1 LSLHRRL
8 CRGLLAGLSAL
19 GGAATC
25 SAGCGSSAR
34 PPQDGEIVFDA
45 GTADASQQFQAT
57 APTALSCNLGPDGG
71 VCACADQPLLGV
83 PPNLYFVLDL
93 SASMSENNKWR
104 TVVSAIADLVVGLGP
119 RAKIAATVFPDPR
132 FDACT
137 SGLEVFPP
145 TQGDS
150 PAGHAGPVEGEFL
163 TQLGVL
169 TPAGGTPTAA
179 TLQALAPRL
188 AALTGKTYV
197 ILATDGGPNCNIDAS
212 CGASQCEL
220 NIENSASGCT
230 PGGSLNCCNDPNYGS
245 DPQLSCLDAQ
255 PTTDA
260 VTAIAQEGIPVYVVG
275 VPGSAPYA
283 SLLDDLATAGGT
295 ARGSEPQYYAVDTGD
310 QAAFTAAISAVAAK
324 ITGTCTL
331 TLDKAPP
338 DPAQVNVFVD
348 EQVLPQTGADGWTI
362 DGQIVTILGQTCQN
376 IMTGA
381 VLDVRVVAGCPT
393 FER

>member
-1 LSLHRRL
+1 VTAV
-8 CRGLLAGLSAL
+8 GL
-19 GGAATC
+19 AAAC
-25 SAGCGSSAR
+25 AAGCGSSPR
-34 PPQDGEIVFDA
+34 PSQDGEIVFDA
-45 GTADASQQFQAT
+45 GTPDALQQFQT
-57 APTALSCNLGPDGG
+57 TTPTELSCNLGPDGG

-93 SASMSENNKWR
+93 SASMAENNKWR
-104 TVVSAIADLVVGLGP
+104 AVVSAIADLVVGLGP

-132 FDACT
+132 SDACT

-169 TPAGGTPTAA
+169 TPAGGTPTAS
-179 TLQALAPRL
+179 TLQVLAPRL
-188 AALTGKTYV
+188 AALPGKTYV
-197 ILATDGGPNCNIDAS
+197 ILATDGGPNCNVDAT
-212 CGASQCEL
+212 CDASQCEL
-220 NIENSASGCT
+220 NIENSAAECV
-230 PGGSLNCCNDPNYGS
+230 PGGSLNCCNDPSYGP

-283 SLLDDLATAGGT
+283 TLLDNLATAGGT
-295 ARGSEPQYYAVDTGD
+295 ARGSEPQYYAVNTAD
-310 QAAFTAAISAVAAK
+310 QADFTAAISAVAAK

-331 TLDKAPP
+331 TLDKPP
-338 DPAQVNVFVD
+338 ADASEVNVFVD

-362 DGQIVTILGQTCQN
+362 DGQTVTILGQTCTK
-376 IMTGA
+376 IMTGE

-393 FER
+393 LQR

>member
-1 LSLHRRL
+1 MSLHRRL

-197 ILATDGGPNCNIDAS
+197 ILATDGGPNCNDEIT
-212 CGASQCEL
+212 CGASTCEA
-220 NIENSASGCT
+220 NVEGTCPPSAGNCCASG
-230 PGGSLNCCNDPNYGS
+230 SLSGPSGCIDETG
-245 DPQLSCLDAQ
+245 AV
-255 PTTDA
+255 DA
-260 VTAIAQEGIPVYVVG
+260 VADLAAKGFKVFVVG
-275 VPGSAPYA
+275 VPGSELYEDVLSQLAIVGNTAQTAAPYYYKVDDLGALEGVFASIA
-283 SLLDDLATAGGT
+283 SLEITCDFDLTDPPESMGFTNVYLDGQLVPED
-295 ARGSEPQYYAVDTGD
+295 
-310 QAAFTAAISAVAAK
+310 
-324 ITGTCTL
+324 
-331 TLDKAPP
+331 
-338 DPAQVNVFVD
+338 
-348 EQVLPQTGADGWTI
+348 ADGWTWASSSRVELV
-362 DGQIVTILGQTCQN
+362 GAACARLKSGQVKQVQIVS
-376 IMTGA
+376 
-381 VLDVRVVAGCPT
+381 GCPT
-393 FER
+393 VVN